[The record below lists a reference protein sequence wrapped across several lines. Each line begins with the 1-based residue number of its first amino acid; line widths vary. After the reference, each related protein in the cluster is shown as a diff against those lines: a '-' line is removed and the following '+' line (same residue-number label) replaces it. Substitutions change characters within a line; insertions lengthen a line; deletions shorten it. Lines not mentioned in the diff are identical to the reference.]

1 MRSLQNTLQSSLI
14 LPNEI
19 IFCHLQICLPH
30 HPNLLSMI
38 SCILKIQG
46 STWSYHVLWSILED
60 CLFLKIIF
68 NYCFDKINK
77 QWNRALWLVIHQIP
91 NIFFRCRTVAT
102 LQAFTVAAYFN
113 QSLYILLAVKY
124 ILSSAPAEFL
134 ATYQLAVV
142 NGYLVYQFVLAFLLV
157 LLFILSL
164 CSWPIFTTWNF
175 WFWISECIILSLNG
189 RKAIFKEFF

>member
-1 MRSLQNTLQSSLI
+1 
-14 LPNEI
+14 
-19 IFCHLQICLPH
+19 
-30 HPNLLSMI
+30 MI

-102 LQAFTVAAYFN
+102 LQASTIAAYFN
-113 QSLYILLAVKY
+113 QSLCILLAVKY

-134 ATYQLAVV
+134 ARYQLALV
-142 NGYLVYQFVLAFLLV
+142 NGYLVYQFVLAFLHV

-164 CSWPIFTTWNF
+164 CSWPIFTAWNF
-175 WFWISECIILSLNG
+175 WFWISECIILSWNG